1 MAQNRFGFRDQG
13 RFIID
18 RNKYDARHG
27 PIAGIETEF
36 SRALWRQDSDS
47 RPPAAG
53 FRQPRMMRRDS
64 HSRAIRGE
72 Y

>member
-36 SRALWRQDSDS
+36 SRALWRQDSAAHD
-47 RPPAAG
+47 AAG
-53 FRQPRMMRRDS
+53 FRQPRMTRRDS